1 MKGFQVAPAELE
13 ELLRDHPLVN
23 DAAVIGVPD
32 PNSGEVPRAFIVPKD
47 NEHVRTAEIE
57 EYVNERV
64 TSYKKLRGGIVFVDA
79 IPKNASGKILRRQL
93 KAMAVNVL

>member
-1 MKGFQVAPAELE
+1 ME
-13 ELLRDHPLVN
+13 ELLRDHPLIN
-23 DAAVIGVPD
+23 DAAVVGVPD
-32 PNSGEVPRAFIVPKD
+32 TNSGEVPRAYIVPKD
-47 NEHVRTAEIE
+47 NEHVRTEEIE

-64 TSYKKLRGGIVFVDA
+64 ANYKRLKGGIMFVDS